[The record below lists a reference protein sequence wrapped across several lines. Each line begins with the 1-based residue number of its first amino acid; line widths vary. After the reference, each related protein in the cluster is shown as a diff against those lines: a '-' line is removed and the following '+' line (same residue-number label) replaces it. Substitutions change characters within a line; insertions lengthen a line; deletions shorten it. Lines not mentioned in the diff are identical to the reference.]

1 MRLSAVGNFRDLG
14 LLANQIFLRCTGDIR
29 PQKMGWGIDP
39 AYQALGV
46 WFCATGSQLDI
57 STSASGELE
66 YKGNGT
72 FGWNGTPGSGDTEV
86 KRTSFTVTNP
96 SIDIF
101 PDSYKDKKIKP

>member
-1 MRLSAVGNFRDLG
+1 MMRLSAVGNFRDLG

-57 STSASGELE
+57 RTSVSGVVEL
-66 YKGNGT
+66 KGNSTYGGKET
-72 FGWNGTPGSGDTEV
+72 LGSLGTEV
-86 KRTSFTVTNP
+86 KRTSIWN
-96 SIDIF
+96 
-101 PDSYKDKKIKP
+101 